1 MARDL
6 LPLVRQ
12 ALAGR
17 YEVEREVGRGG
28 AARVFLAHTPGGA
41 PVALKVLHPQLAA
54 SITAD
59 RFLREIELASQLSH
73 PRIARLLD
81 YGEGDWLL
89 WYVMEYVPGPSL
101 RQHLE
106 RVRKVP
112 VADTVRLAHDLCG
125 ALSAAHAR
133 GIIHRDVKPENIVVS
148 PAGAVLVDFG
158 IAKAV
163 AAAGSDRLTRSG
175 FAVGTSSYMSPEQI
189 TGFDGIDARSDL
201 YSLGV
206 ILFEMLTG
214 HVPWTGEPVI
224 ILKSHIANP
233 IPDIPIEIA
242 EKAGPQAIALVH
254 RLMAK
259 EPEQRVQTAQEL
271 LTLVEEAMRGV
282 DRALEGSARTLLGDV
297 AAPAVGRASLVD
309 GAGSVRFTAPSL
321 PGQAPATPALVAAG
335 GAGASPLASAED
347 WIAKNAPP
355 ALRDKLTPRQTL
367 YAAAGVAAF
376 VLMIPVAVVIGVAT
390 SGGDPTPTHDEVVAM
405 RAAGFASAE
414 PKVTPPAPL
423 PPPSA
428 AVATATSTAQAA
440 ASGKASPAASGK
452 GPRAS
457 ASSTTGPKK
466 PPQQSGGS
474 SGPSLN
480 VPKEV
485 KDFFKG
491 L

>member
-201 YSLGV
+201 YSLGCV
-206 ILFEMLTG
+206 LFECLAGRPPYDDPFEDLVLTK
-214 HVPWTGEPVI
+214 H
-224 ILKSHIANP
+224 
-233 IPDIPIEIA
+233 
-242 EKAGPQAIALVH
+242 
-254 RLMAK
+254 
-259 EPEQRVQTAQEL
+259 QTAPVPDVRPLRPDTPEAL
-271 LTLVEEAMRGV
+271 AAAVERALAK
-282 DRALEGSARTLLGDV
+282 DRADRWA
-297 AAPAVGRASLVD
+297 
-309 GAGSVRFTAPSL
+309 GAGDLAAAL
-321 PGQAPATPALVAAG
+321 PALAH
-335 GAGASPLASAED
+335 
-347 WIAKNAPP
+347 I
-355 ALRDKLTPRQTL
+355 
-367 YAAAGVAAF
+367 
-376 VLMIPVAVVIGVAT
+376 
-390 SGGDPTPTHDEVVAM
+390 
-405 RAAGFASAE
+405 
-414 PKVTPPAPL
+414 
-423 PPPSA
+423 
-428 AVATATSTAQAA
+428 
-440 ASGKASPAASGK
+440 
-452 GPRAS
+452 
-457 ASSTTGPKK
+457 
-466 PPQQSGGS
+466 
-474 SGPSLN
+474 
-480 VPKEV
+480 
-485 KDFFKG
+485 
-491 L
+491 